1 MTSIERFNMFAK
13 SKYEKDPERSK
24 TVISAWPPWRIPKDP
39 TPFYKDPRRFLH
51 SRFCHGLIF
60 NLLHK
65 SLNASLTN
73 DTITSLAV
81 HLLELAVT
89 YPQKVDKSIPSI
101 FINSPRRDKY
111 NAIWCFYDPGDIPS
125 GVFCFSQ
132 GKQKTPSAIHNS
144 NQSKI

>member
-89 YPQKVDKSIPSI
+89 YPQKVN
-101 FINSPRRDKY
+101 F
-111 NAIWCFYDPGDIPS
+111 
-125 GVFCFSQ
+125 Q
-132 GKQKTPSAIHNS
+132 
-144 NQSKI
+144 

>member
-1 MTSIERFNMFAK
+1 MIIFFIGQYLPKPHIWEDHYDPIHVLLRGVHHRREFMTSIERFNAFAK
-13 SKYEKDPERSK
+13 GKYEKDPERSK

-89 YPQKVDKSIPSI
+89 YPQKVNKSLLSI
-101 FINSPRRDKY
+101 FINNPQ
-111 NAIWCFYDPGDIPS
+111 GDI
-125 GVFCFSQ
+125 
-132 GKQKTPSAIHNS
+132 
-144 NQSKI
+144 